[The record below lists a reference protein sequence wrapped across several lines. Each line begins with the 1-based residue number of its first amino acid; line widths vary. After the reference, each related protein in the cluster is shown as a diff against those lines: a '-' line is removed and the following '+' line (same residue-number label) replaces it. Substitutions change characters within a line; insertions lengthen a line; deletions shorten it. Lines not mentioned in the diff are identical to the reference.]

1 MSDIWP
7 EKNQFATNTALNKAI
22 YKNKLANAQ
31 LIFTINA
38 AATGLKPL
46 LIENTRKQA
55 TKSHKH
61 AWKNGLRDED
71 KNEWISLFKHNEEKK
86 GIELD
91 F

>member
-1 MSDIWP
+1 MHSWYSP
-7 EKNQFATNTALNKAI
+7 KMPLQLVWKA
-22 YKNKLANAQ
+22 
-31 LIFTINA
+31 
-38 AATGLKPL
+38 L

-61 AWKNGLRDED
+61 AWKNGLMDED
-71 KNEWISLFKHNEEKK
+71 KNGWISLFKHNEEKK